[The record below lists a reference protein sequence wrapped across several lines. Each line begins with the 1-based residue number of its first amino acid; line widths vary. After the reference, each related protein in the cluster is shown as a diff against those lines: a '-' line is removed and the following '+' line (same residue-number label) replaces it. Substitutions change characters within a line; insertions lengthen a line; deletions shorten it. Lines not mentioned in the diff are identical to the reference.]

1 MAPLDF
7 PPRREAGIGDLLGSS
22 KAGWSEVDG
31 QRVRRTLDPVWLVLH
46 FRRIGAD
53 YNRLSSGLS
62 VNRGTLLPVLWLAL
76 RERGWLISRQA
87 AEDAWDLASL
97 TPLRSGGGDG
107 DDPF

>member
-22 KAGWSEVDG
+22 KEGWREVDG
-31 QRVRRTLDPVWLVLH
+31 RRVRTPLDPTWLVLH
-46 FRRIGAD
+46 FRRVGAE

-107 DDPF
+107 DDLF